1 MPKGYGRKKYSIP
14 RILCTQMALPMHEG
28 LGPLIDPVSTSFPK
42 LLQCLEAET
51 VAFSAGDYHLW

>member
-1 MPKGYGRKKYSIP
+1 MRKGYGLKKYSVP

-28 LGPLIDPVSTSFPK
+28 LGLLIGPVPTSLPK